1 VDYKSTLN
9 LPKTQFP
16 MKAGL
21 AQLEPRLLARWQ
33 AEDLYAGMAARNREA
48 PRFVLHDGPPYANG
62 HVHLGTALNKILKDF
77 IVKSRSMSGF
87 HAPYVPGWDCHG
99 MPIEHNV
106 VKELGPRARE
116 LGKLEIRKLCRAYAE
131 KWLDTQRAE
140 FKRLGCVGD
149 WDHPYITMSYPYE
162 AETVAALGELVRG
175 GYVYRGQRPIHWCAT
190 CRTALAEA
198 ELEYHEHASPSIYV
212 KFPLR
217 ADDPGLPALAD
228 AAGLDLAGA
237 SVLIWTTTPW
247 TIPAN
252 LAIALHPE
260 HEYVFVRH
268 GAELCL
274 MADFLRPVVCEALGW
289 EDAAPAG
296 RKLPG
301 ARFEGLRARHPML
314 ERDSRLILADYV
326 TLDAGTGCV
335 HTAPGHGAEDF
346 ESGRRYGLEILS
358 PVDDAGRFTAQV
370 PGYEGKTVFE
380 SNGPISDHLA
390 RLGALAGRQEISH
403 AYPFCWRCKS
413 PLIFRATDQW
423 FLGVDTHGLRQKALA
438 EIEAVRW
445 IPGWGQQRIHNM
457 VASRP
462 DWCLSRQRAWGVPI
476 PALYCE
482 GCGQASLLPEVID
495 RVVSRVREAGCDAW
509 FAEPLETFLPP
520 GARCPQCGGTRF
532 AREEDILDV
541 WFDSS
546 VSQRAVLEHHPDLG
560 WPCDLYLEAT
570 DQHRGWFQVSLL
582 TAVGTRGK
590 APYRQV
596 LTHGLILDEKA
607 KKMSKSLGN
616 VIAPEE
622 VIQQHGADVL
632 RLLFSSVDYTADICF
647 TRGMLGPMTDAY
659 RKIRNTVRF
668 MLGVLDGFAPERD
681 ALPEAELAEVDR
693 WVRARMRQVAARV
706 RQAYLD
712 YEFYGIY
719 HLLLDVCTVD
729 LSAFYLDVTKDRL
742 YASAPDARARRA
754 AQTAMHASLV
764 DLLAMLAPIL
774 SFTAEEAWGYLPP
787 GAGRPASVFLAD
799 LPRGEPL
806 PGDPALLQRF
816 GELRRLRA
824 EVNRALEEARQ
835 AGRVKDSLEA
845 LVRVSP
851 PAEARALLASFGA
864 ELLDLF
870 KVGRLE
876 LEAELPAGA
885 YASEAVPGLRI
896 LVEASPDPK
905 CPRCWN
911 RRADVG
917 GVAAAPELC
926 ARCAAALARAGGGA
940 AP

>member
-9 LPKTQFP
+9 LPRTDFP

-21 AQLEPRLLARWQ
+21 AQLEPRVLERWL
-33 AEDLYAGMAARNREA
+33 AEDVYGRMVARTRGA

-87 HAPYVPGWDCHG
+87 DAPYVPGWDCHG

-106 VKELGPRARE
+106 VKELGAQGRE
-116 LGKLEIRKLCRAYAE
+116 LPKLEIRKRCRAYAE
-131 KWLDTQRAE
+131 KWLDTQRQE

-162 AETVAALGELVRG
+162 AETVAALGDLVRG

-198 ELEYHEHASPSIYV
+198 ELEYHDHTSPSIYV
-212 KFPLR
+212 KFALR
-217 ADDPGLPALAD
+217 ADDPGLGALAD
-228 AAGLDLAGA
+228 AVGLALDGA
-237 SVLIWTTTPW
+237 KVLIWTTTPW

-268 GAELCL
+268 AGELCL

-289 EDAAPAG
+289 TDAEPAG

-301 ARFEGLRARHPML
+301 ARFAGLRCRHPML
-314 ERDSRLILADYV
+314 ERDSLLILADYV

-346 ESGRRYGLEILS
+346 ESGRKHGLEILS

-380 SNGPISDHLA
+380 SNKPITEHLE
-390 RLGALAGRQEISH
+390 RLGALAGSQEISH
-403 AYPFCWRCKS
+403 SYPFCWRCKS

-423 FLGVDTHGLRQKALA
+423 FLGVDTHGLRQRALE
-438 EIEAVRW
+438 EIAQAKW
-445 IPGWGQQRIHNM
+445 IPAWGQARMHNM
-457 VASRP
+457 VAGRP

-476 PALYCE
+476 PALYYQ
-482 GCGQASLLPEVID
+482 GCGEAWLSPEVLE
-495 RVVSRVREAGCDAW
+495 RVAARVREAGSDAW
-509 FAEPLETFLPP
+509 FAEPVESFLPP
-520 GARCPQCGGTRF
+520 GQACPRCGGTRF
-532 AREEDILDV
+532 EKEEDILDV

-546 VSQRAVLEHHPDLG
+546 VSQRAVLEHRPELG

-616 VIAPEE
+616 VIAPEQ

-668 MLGVLDGFAPERD
+668 MLGVLSDFDPARD
-681 ALPEAELAEVDR
+681 AVAEAELAEVDR
-693 WVRARMRQVAARV
+693 WVRARMRQASARV

-712 YEFYGIY
+712 YEFHAIY
-719 HLLLDVCTVD
+719 HLLLDLCTVD

-742 YASAPDARARRA
+742 YAMAPGDRARRS
-754 AQTAMHASLV
+754 AQTAMHASLEE
-764 DLLAMLAPIL
+764 LLAMLAPIL
-774 SFTAEEAWGYLPP
+774 SFTAEEAWGYLPAQ
-787 GAGRPASVFLAD
+787 AGRPTSVL
-799 LPRGEPL
+799 LCPL
-806 PGDPALLQRF
+806 PTGEERPGDAGLLQRF
-816 GELRRLRA
+816 AELRKLRA
-824 EVNRALEEARQ
+824 EVNKALEEARQ

-845 LVRVSP
+845 LVRLAAP
-851 PAEARALLASFGA
+851 PETRALLDSFGA
-864 ELLDLF
+864 DLLDLL

-876 LEAELPAGA
+876 LDAPLPEGA
-885 YASEAVPGLRI
+885 TASELVPGLRVH
-896 LVEASPDPK
+896 VEASPDPK

-917 GVAAAPELC
+917 RDARAPELC
-926 ARCAAALARAGGGA
+926 TRCAEALARAGK
-940 AP
+940 